1 MSVEAEVA
9 VVVVGVDGIEDVLV
23 ANLVWYLAL
32 VSP

>member
-9 VVVVGVDGIEDVLV
+9 VVVVGVGGIDDVLV
-23 ANLVWYLAL
+23 ANLAWYLAL